1 VSWFERELAAP
12 GCGRTRAGREHG
24 RGGGGAHG
32 KIAGSALAPALRT
45 PRIEGAGAGEG
56 VRKAEEGG
64 ATGPGQANQPHGL
77 SAGPAA
83 GARRAGRGER
93 RRAGGWRRTVGV
105 AGSRGSAGGGGG
117 VAALILG
124 NCRFPKKLS
133 L

>member
-1 VSWFERELAAP
+1 MRADP
-12 GCGRTRAGREHG
+12 GGAGTRAGR
-24 RGGGGAHG
+24 RRYSRKARRQY
-32 KIAGSALAPALRT
+32 SRPRPANAT
-45 PRIEGAGAGEG
+45 KKEGAGAGEG

-64 ATGPGQANQPHGL
+64 ARGPGQANQPHGL

-83 GARRAGRGER
+83 GCTAGWGRGER

-105 AGSRGSAGGGGG
+105 AGSRGSAGGGG

-124 NCRFPKKLS
+124 NCCFPKKLS